1 MSKSNHESNCCEES
15 YLTSIMRKMR
25 VYHGECTKNFEIV
38 NEKQTNTCIDAT
50 KINLEKYNT
59 NTFSKTFAFWK
70 IYFIFFFLL
79 VIGIANIISK
89 NEKSWEYIRDNWQNF
104 IYEFM
109 YLFGAF
115 LLSTI
120 FMFFIRVGGKVPLE
134 TYYISTSIIFLF
146 CIFKH
151 LAFEFSGIYRFNFGE
166 RKCKKEKENFE
177 STNKTNKKDPKDCEC
192 DNGTFTG
199 LFWNG
204 LGYQGMIITFILVV
218 FFLISL
224 YDPTLTEKFFNYKIK
239 RYYSLLCILIIGG
252 VFALGYYIIQGSTE
266 EDKQCNKED
275 NISTKIINECSF
287 RDKKCSIENDI
298 FTRIKDGCAFV
309 SVLFIGLVTLK
320 LLQITAYHM
329 YGKEFNKEPSVNL
342 NSDNTPKTYND
353 CYYKSNKLRFIL
365 TFIESIIIFL
375 IFAVAE
381 AGIES
386 LRKDHPIVEILS
398 SWHFWEKSLKI
409 SFPIILGV
417 QFLLEYSNWF
427 KDHLFNNKD
436 NKNECYVNANKK
448 DSNAKYDSHDK
459 NTSSS
464 LKKAEVLVAT

>member
-1 MSKSNHESNCCEES
+1 MSKSNLNSNHESNCCEES

-25 VYHGECTKNFEIV
+25 IYHGECNKNFEIID
-38 NEKQTNTCIDAT
+38 KKPTNNCIDAT

-70 IYFIFFFLL
+70 IYFIFFFLII
-79 VIGIANIISK
+79 IGIANVISK
-89 NEKSWEYIRDNWQNF
+89 KEKSWEYIRENWQNF

-109 YLFGAF
+109 YLFAAF

-120 FMFFIRVGGKVPLE
+120 FMFFIRVGGKVPIE
-134 TYYISTSIIFLF
+134 TYYITTSIIFVF

-151 LAFEFSGIYRFNFGE
+151 LAFEFSGIYRFNFGDKE
-166 RKCKKEKENFE
+166 CKKENFE
-177 STNKTNKKDPKDCEC
+177 STDKKDCEC
-192 DNGTFTG
+192 ENGTFSG
-199 LFWNG
+199 IFWNG

-224 YDPTLTEKFFNYKIK
+224 YDPKLTEKFFNYKFD
-239 RYYSLLCILIIGG
+239 RFYSYLCLVIIGI
-252 VFALGYYIIQGSTE
+252 VFALGYYIIQGSTKKY
-266 EDKQCNKED
+266 KQCNKED
-275 NISTKIINECSF
+275 NISTKIINECAF
-287 RDKKCSIENDI
+287 RDKKCSFENDI

-309 SVLFIGLVTLK
+309 SVLFIGIVTLK
-320 LLQITAYHM
+320 LLQIATYHI

-365 TFIESIIIFL
+365 TLVESIIIFL

-398 SWHFWEKSLKI
+398 SWYFWEKTLKI

-448 DSNAKYDSHDK
+448 DNSNSNSNSKNDSND
-459 NTSSS
+459 NN
-464 LKKAEVLVAT
+464 LKKAEVSVST